1 MDPQAEAEQ
10 GRCYKLVVSCLL
22 FLSLLYLILIQDVDT
37 DAEIMGVTEECKK
50 FRIVAGDFLL
60 AAQ

>member
-22 FLSLLYLILIQDVDT
+22 FLSLLCLILIQDVDT
-37 DAEIMGVTEECKK
+37 DAEIMESLKNVRS
-50 FRIVAGDFLL
+50 FV
-60 AAQ
+60 